1 MRVYAMILAAFLSA
15 TVAAQT
21 SSRSQAASAPPGISA
36 PQVLEFGAG
45 PNDFVSDEY
54 ALERRSLREI
64 PASWDQEE
72 RAQPHQAAQG
82 APLPPKRDYL
92 TEDQHLTAFKQ
103 PDEDAIMRASSVPAN
118 TKTANPPEPT
128 RAANPAK
135 NLLDA
140 QKLDAQKRDLS
151 AGNALERK
159 QQPFVASGALP
170 EGSSYLPAV
179 AAVGLLGLVVGLLMR
194 KKTT

>member
-1 MRVYAMILAAFLSA
+1 
-15 TVAAQT
+15 
-21 SSRSQAASAPPGISA
+21 
-36 PQVLEFGAG
+36 
-45 PNDFVSDEY
+45 
-54 ALERRSLREI
+54 
-64 PASWDQEE
+64 
-72 RAQPHQAAQG
+72 
-82 APLPPKRDYL
+82 
-92 TEDQHLTAFKQ
+92 
-103 PDEDAIMRASSVPAN
+103 
-118 TKTANPPEPT
+118 
-128 RAANPAK
+128 
-135 NLLDA
+135 LLDA